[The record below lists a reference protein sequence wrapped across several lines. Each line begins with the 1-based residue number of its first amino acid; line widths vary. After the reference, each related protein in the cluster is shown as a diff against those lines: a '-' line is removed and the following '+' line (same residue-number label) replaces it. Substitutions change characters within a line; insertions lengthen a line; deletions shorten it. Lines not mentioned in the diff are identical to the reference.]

1 MKLTKYEFQW
11 FEKEDRRRRC
21 RASVG
26 QDGMLRLGQV
36 LRQALPPAI
45 RLGFDA
51 RQKVLAIAAGR
62 DGGIP
67 LPKYGVL
74 PARALSAQIVS
85 TGLRLPLSFLFE
97 RDEATGYFLGRVL
110 PRRRRPVGA
119 AQGAYDPEQLLILY
133 RHVVDLAVSTLAK
146 STPLEERRACALEAF
161 HAAVQAYRP
170 GYGDWETYLE
180 SSIHDRLLSENRQ
193 YAAAY
198 SQRSLD
204 APLTD
209 AEDDSFCLYDTL
221 EASCD
226 GGIGRVEQ
234 RVMAEQFLASLSGRE
249 RALAHMLREVRSL
262 DQIARALRLTEAQLT
277 SMAREI
283 GQKRQR
289 FFQAD

>member
-21 RASVG
+21 RACVG
-26 QDGMLRLGQV
+26 RDGMLRLGQV

-110 PRRRRPVGA
+110 PRRRRPAGA
-119 AQGAYDPEQLLILY
+119 AQGTYDPEQLLILY
-133 RHVVDLAVSTLAK
+133 RHVVDLAVGTLAK

-161 HAAVQAYRP
+161 HAAVQDYRP

-180 SSIHDRLLSENRQ
+180 SSIHDRLLAENRQ
-193 YAAAY
+193 YTAAY

-204 APLTD
+204 SPLTG
-209 AEDDSFCLYDTL
+209 EEGDSFSLYDTV
-221 EASCD
+221 EVSTD
-226 GGIGRVEQ
+226 GGIGRVEE
-234 RVMAEQFLASLSGRE
+234 RILAEQFLASLSPQE
-249 RALAHMLREVRSL
+249 RALARLLLDGRPLEEISASL
-262 DQIARALRLTEAQLT
+262 HLPVARLTA
-277 SMAREI
+277 MAGEI
-283 GQKRQR
+283 GRKRQR
-289 FFQAD
+289 FCADP

>member
-67 LPKYGVL
+67 LPRYGVL
-74 PARALSAQIVS
+74 PARALSARIVS

-97 RDEATGYFLGRVL
+97 RDETTGYFLGRVL
-110 PRRRRPVGA
+110 PRRRRPAGA
-119 AQGAYDPEQLLILY
+119 AQGTYDPEQLLILY
-133 RHVVDLAVSTLAK
+133 RHVVDLAVDTLAK

-161 HAAVQAYRP
+161 YAAVQAYRP

-226 GGIGRVEQ
+226 GGIGHVEE
-234 RVMAEQFLASLSGRE
+234 RIMAEQFLASLSGQE
-249 RALAHMLREVRSL
+249 RALARMLREGRSL
-262 DQIARALRLTEAQLT
+262 DQIARALRLTETQLT

-289 FFQAD
+289 FCADT

>member
-11 FEKEDRRRRC
+11 FEKEDRRQRC

-67 LPKYGVL
+67 LPRYGVL
-74 PARALSAQIVS
+74 PARALSARIVS

-110 PRRRRPVGA
+110 PRRRRPAGA
-119 AQGAYDPEQLLILY
+119 AQGTYDPEQLLILY
-133 RHVVDLAVSTLAK
+133 RHVVDLAVGTLAK

-161 HAAVQAYRP
+161 HAAVQDYRP

-180 SSIHDRLLSENRQ
+180 SSIHDRLLAENRQ
-193 YAAAY
+193 YTAAY

-204 APLTD
+204 SPLTG
-209 AEDDSFCLYDTL
+209 EEGDSFSLYDTV
-221 EASCD
+221 EVSTD
-226 GGIGRVEQ
+226 GGIGRVEE
-234 RVMAEQFLASLSGRE
+234 RILAEQFLASLSPQE
-249 RALAHMLREVRSL
+249 RALARLLLDGRPLEEISASL
-262 DQIARALRLTEAQLT
+262 HLPVARLTA
-277 SMAREI
+277 MAGEI
-283 GQKRQR
+283 GRKRQR
-289 FFQAD
+289 FCADT

>member
-1 MKLTKYEFQW
+1 MIGVF
-11 FEKEDRRRRC
+11 
-21 RASVG
+21 
-26 QDGMLRLGQV
+26 
-36 LRQALPPAI
+36 
-45 RLGFDA
+45 
-51 RQKVLAIAAGR
+51 
-62 DGGIP
+62 IP
-67 LPKYGVL
+67 LL
-74 PARALSAQIVS
+74 CELFDLLS
-85 TGLRLPLSFLFE
+85 
-97 RDEATGYFLGRVL
+97 
-110 PRRRRPVGA
+110 PR
-119 AQGAYDPEQLLILY
+119 I
-133 RHVVDLAVSTLAK
+133 S
-146 STPLEERRACALEAF
+146 
-161 HAAVQAYRP
+161 QAYRP

-226 GGIGRVEQ
+226 GGIGHVEE
-234 RVMAEQFLASLSGRE
+234 RIMAEQFLASLSGQE
-249 RALAHMLREVRSL
+249 RALARMLREGRSL

-289 FFQAD
+289 FCADT

>member
-21 RASVG
+21 RACVG
-26 QDGMLRLGQV
+26 RDGMLRLGQV

-67 LPKYGVL
+67 LPRYGVL
-74 PARALSAQIVS
+74 PARALSARIVS

-110 PRRRRPVGA
+110 PRRRWAEGA
-119 AQGAYDPEQLLILY
+119 AQGVYDAEQLLILY
-133 RHVVDLAVSTLAK
+133 RHVVDLAVGTLAR
-146 STPLEERRACALEAF
+146 STPLEDRRACALEAF
-161 HAAVQAYRP
+161 HAAVRDYRP

-180 SSIHDRLLSENRQ
+180 ASIHDRLLAENRQ
-193 YAAAY
+193 HAATY

-204 APLTD
+204 APLTG
-209 AEDDSFCLYDTL
+209 AEDNCFCLYDTL

-226 GGIGRVEQ
+226 GGIGRLEA
-234 RVMAEQFLASLSGRE
+234 RLMTEQFLETLPDQQR
-249 RALAHMLREVRSL
+249 RLARMLLEGSPL
-262 DQIARALRLTEAQLT
+262 AQIAAALRLPEERLAAIAQ
-277 SMAREI
+277 EI
-283 GQKRQR
+283 GQKWRR
-289 FFQAD
+289 FYDVA

>member
-36 LRQALPPAI
+36 LHQALPPAI

-67 LPKYGVL
+67 LPRYGVL
-74 PARALSAQIVS
+74 PARALSARIVS

-110 PRRRRPVGA
+110 PRRRRPAGA
-119 AQGAYDPEQLLILY
+119 AQGTYDPEQLLILY
-133 RHVVDLAVSTLAK
+133 RHVVDLAVGTLAK

-161 HAAVQAYRP
+161 YAAVQAYRP

-209 AEDDSFCLYDTL
+209 TEDDSFCLYDTL

-226 GGIGRVEQ
+226 GGIGHVEE
-234 RVMAEQFLASLSGRE
+234 RIMAEQFLASLSGQE
-249 RALAHMLREVRSL
+249 RALARMLREGRSL

-289 FFQAD
+289 FCADT

>member
-21 RASVG
+21 RACVG
-26 QDGMLRLGQV
+26 RDGMLRLGQV

-67 LPKYGVL
+67 LPRYGVL
-74 PARALSAQIVS
+74 PARALSARIVS

-110 PRRRRPVGA
+110 PRRRRAVGA
-119 AQGAYDPEQLLILY
+119 AQGVYDAEQLLILY
-133 RHVVDLAVSTLAK
+133 RHVVDLAVGALAK

-180 SSIHDRLLSENRQ
+180 SFIHDRLLAENRQ

-198 SQRSLD
+198 SHRSLD
-204 APLTD
+204 SPLIGG
-209 AEDDSFCLYDTL
+209 EGDSFSLYDTV
-221 EASCD
+221 EVSTD
-226 GGIGRVEQ
+226 GGIGRLEE
-234 RVMAEQFLASLSGRE
+234 RILAEQFLSSLSPQE
-249 RALAHMLREVRSL
+249 RALARLLLEGRPLEEIS
-262 DQIARALRLTEAQLT
+262 ASLRLPVARLT
-277 SMAREI
+277 AMGREI
-283 GQKRQR
+283 GRKRQL
-289 FFQAD
+289 FCADP